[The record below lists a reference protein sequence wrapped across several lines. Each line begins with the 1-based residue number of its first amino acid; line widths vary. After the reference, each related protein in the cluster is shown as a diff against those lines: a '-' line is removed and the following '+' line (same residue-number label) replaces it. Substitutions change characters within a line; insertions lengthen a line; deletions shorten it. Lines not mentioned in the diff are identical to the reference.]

1 MLRAG
6 ALTVRGR
13 GGDDTVR
20 AANRN
25 ARFADLLKV
34 FRARRGLSQLQL
46 ADVTG
51 FSQRHISF
59 LESARSHPTRGAVLT
74 IADALCDSLE
84 ARNALL
90 RAARYADEYPA
101 SSLTSEPLK
110 LALDSCRQTL
120 KGLSPLP
127 AILLDRE
134 WKVLAANR
142 NATAFFARFQDSA
155 SPWTEQERNAMRTHF
170 EPNGLRKHIVNWPA
184 VAQHFMLRVRLRSLD
199 DPSNEV
205 AAAIVR
211 DFGLEVDKLVIGR
224 ERLPPAVGETA
235 FTVEL
240 RLRRER
246 FRYQTLFSAF
256 SDPQDL
262 TAAHLR
268 IETFVPADAATR
280 DYFIDLDRS
289 SPG

>member
-1 MLRAG
+1 
-6 ALTVRGR
+6 VK
-13 GGDDTVR
+13 
-20 AANRN
+20 AANRTE
-25 ARFADLLKV
+25 RFAHLLKI
-34 FRARRGLSQLQL
+34 FRARRGLSQHQL
-46 ADVTG
+46 AGVTG

-90 RAARYADEYPA
+90 RAAQYADEYPA
-101 SSLTSEPLK
+101 SALTSERLK
-110 LALDSCRQTL
+110 LTLESCRQTL

-142 NATAFFARFQDSA
+142 NATAFFTQFQDPA
-155 SPWTEQERNAMRTHF
+155 LPWTEQERNGMRTHF
-170 EPNGLRKHIVNWPA
+170 EPNGLRKHIVNWPE

-205 AAAIVR
+205 AAAIAR
-211 DFGLEVDKLVIGR
+211 DFGSEVDKLATSR
-224 ERLPPAVGETA
+224 ERLPPPAGETA

-240 RLRRER
+240 CLKQDR

-268 IETFVPADAATR
+268 IETLVPADAATR
-280 DYFIDLDRS
+280 DHFINLDRS
-289 SPG
+289 SVG